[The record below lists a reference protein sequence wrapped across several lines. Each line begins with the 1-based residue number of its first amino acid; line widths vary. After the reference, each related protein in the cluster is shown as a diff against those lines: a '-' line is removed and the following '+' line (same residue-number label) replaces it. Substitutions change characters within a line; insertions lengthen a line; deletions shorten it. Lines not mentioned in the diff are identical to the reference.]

1 MARLLLAL
9 APRMGETKRMAK
21 PTIRVLHHLARSG
34 GTLISKCLGS
44 MEGVFL
50 LSEIH
55 PLTEQVDAA
64 YTRMVEAMNPLR
76 QAIEWHRL
84 PTEHDLRKL
93 GKRERVEFSELLVL
107 LAERA
112 QSRGG
117 ALLVRDWTHLD
128 FIARP
133 FLPEPTL
140 RLTTAE
146 ELRQVAEV
154 ESHITVRHPVD
165 QLVSLSKLGVM
176 QGSWD
181 LREYFYAYRVFAE
194 VAREVGF
201 TRYEDFTRDP
211 DGHLRRMC
219 AALALPFDPG
229 YADRWPDYRKI
240 TGDNSSFR
248 TIQPV
253 HHKELEP
260 EQMEK
265 IRALPDYQQA
275 VALFGYEA

>member
-9 APRMGETKRMAK
+9 APRTDETNRMAK

-64 YTRMVEAMNPLR
+64 YNRMVEAMNPLR

-117 ALLVRDWTHLD
+117 TLLVRDWTHLD

-133 FLPEPTL
+133 FLPEPTF

-146 ELRQVAEV
+146 VLREVAEV

-211 DGHLRRMC
+211 TRPPQRAGTGADGKNPRPARLPAGRRPLWLRGVNAGRPPPRKQI
-219 AALALPFDPG
+219 LPG
-229 YADRWPDYRKI
+229 KGQNRV
-240 TGDNSSFR
+240 
-248 TIQPV
+248 Q
-253 HHKELEP
+253 EL
-260 EQMEK
+260 K
-265 IRALPDYQQA
+265 
-275 VALFGYEA
+275 

>member
-1 MARLLLAL
+1 
-9 APRMGETKRMAK
+9 MGETKRMAK

-55 PLTEQVDAA
+55 PLTGQVDAA
-64 YTRMVEAMNPLR
+64 YSRMVEAMNPLR

-117 ALLVRDWTHLD
+117 TLLVRDWTHLD

-133 FLPEPTL
+133 FLPEPTF

-146 ELRQVAEV
+146 VLREVAEV

-194 VAREVGF
+194 LAREVGF

-240 TGDNSSFR
+240 TGDNSTFR